1 MDSCNYKYMDSLF
14 LDEYKAMDSIDSYS
28 EEELRCEKFHNAV
41 LLPCKTIDGK
51 KKAGVVDE
59 NGNYVAL
66 SAFEA
71 LSPVDCWGGAYELKG
86 EPKLVEENVMYMGRF
101 WKHWGHFIMDLVSR
115 LWYAIE
121 VDKTIKIAYDGAD
134 EISGNYL
141 EFMRLAGIDKD
152 RFIRVDEPT
161 RFASVI
167 VPEVSYKPGIS
178 CNLRYKK
185 IFDVVASQA
194 LSESKTIDKYKDKRI
209 YFTRTGI
216 KMRFPIEIGEKDV
229 EMLFADNDY
238 LIISP
243 EKHSLVDQI
252 TMVRV
257 AKEIACVAGTLPHN
271 MMFAENGANLV
282 IIRKTNKPNYRQTDV
297 NRVRNLH
304 VTNVDAHISLKPV
317 GAAGPFI
324 IDVNGNVEGF
334 FKDRGMKFSYNKIL
348 GFWKKKARLLWY
360 IPLYIV
366 RNRKSKPQ
374 VPIFDGDKFVTR
386 ETARKELFSFY
397 IKRV

>member
-1 MDSCNYKYMDSLF
+1 MDSLF
-14 LDEYKAMDSIDSYS
+14 LEEYKAMDSIDSYS
-28 EEELRCEKFHNAV
+28 EDELICEKFQRAV
-41 LLPCKTIDGK
+41 VLPCKNVDGK

-59 NGNYVAL
+59 NGDYVSL
-66 SAFEA
+66 SAFKA
-71 LSPVDCWGGAYELKG
+71 LSPVDCWGGAYELKA
-86 EPKLVEENVMYMGRF
+86 EPKLVEANVMYMGRF

-121 VDKTIKIAYDGAD
+121 VDETIKIVYDGAD

-152 RFIRVDEPT
+152 RLIRVDEPT
-161 RFASVI
+161 RFNSVV
-167 VPEVSYKPGIS
+167 VPEASFKPGIS
-178 CNLRYKK
+178 CNIRYKN
-185 IFDVVASQA
+185 IFDVVANQA
-194 LSESKTIDKYKDKRI
+194 LAESDTIEKYKDKNI

-216 KMRFPIEIGEKDV
+216 KMRFPLEVGEKDI
-229 EMLFADNDY
+229 EGLFESNGY
-238 LIISP
+238 MIISP

-257 AKEIACVAGTLPHN
+257 ASEIACVAGTLPHN
-271 MMFAENGANLV
+271 MMFAKDGASLV

-297 NRVRNLH
+297 NRIRSLR

-324 IDVNGNVEGF
+324 IDVNKNVERF
-334 FKDRGMKFSYNKIL
+334 FKDRGMRFSYNKFL
-348 GFWKKKARLLWY
+348 GFWKRKARLLWY

-374 VPIFDGDKFVTR
+374 VPIFDGEKFVTR
-386 ETARKELFSFY
+386 ERASKELFSFY